1 MSPRVDA
8 VPKDLKRILVRL
20 PNWLGDVVMAAPAV
34 ASIQA
39 ARPDAELVA
48 QVKQPFRAL
57 AERLPGIARSMP
69 AGRDK
74 TPVDWWRSR
83 KALRDEQF
91 DAAVLFPRSWRATV
105 APRLAGI
112 PVRLGFSHGATRRAL
127 THRATDWRPLR
138 KGHRSLY
145 FHVLTRAFGVDEPP
159 PDLRLAVTEDDRVKA
174 RAILLRLGR
183 TPGRPLVALEP
194 GASYGAAKCWP
205 AEHFGTLAAQLVE
218 DGCDVVTVGT
228 KESKPVERR
237 VRAGAPGLLCG
248 AGETPDLPSL
258 MGVLAEASV
267 LVTNDTGPMHLA
279 GAIGT
284 PIVALFGASD
294 PNVSAPLG
302 IGPRDV
308 LYEPE
313 PCSPCFLRACPV
325 QGHPCLAKIGPAQV
339 RRTLHRHLPG

>member
-1 MSPRVDA
+1 MTAHVDA
-8 VPKDLKRILVRL
+8 VPKNLTRILVRL

-34 ASIQA
+34 AAIHA

-57 AERLPGIARSMP
+57 AERLPGIARSIP

-74 TPVDWWRSR
+74 TPRDWLRGR
-83 KALRDEQF
+83 KALRAERF
-91 DAAVLFPRSWRATV
+91 DAAVLFPRSWRAAWV
-105 APRLAGI
+105 PRLARI

-127 THRATDWRPLR
+127 THRATGWRPLR
-138 KGHRSLY
+138 EGHRSAY
-145 FHVLTRAFGVDEPP
+145 FHLLTQAFGVEGPP
-159 PDLRLAVTEDDRVKA
+159 PELRLDVMEGDRVRA

-205 AEHFGTLAAQLVE
+205 AEHFGALAAQLIE

-228 KESKPVERR
+228 SESRPVERR
-237 VRAGAPGLLCG
+237 VRALAPGLLCG
-248 AGETPDLPSL
+248 TGETPDLPSL
-258 MGVLAEASV
+258 MGVLAEANV
-267 LVTNDTGPMHLA
+267 LVTNDTGPMHVA
-279 GAIGT
+279 GALGT

-294 PNVSAPLG
+294 PKVSAPLG
-302 IGPRDV
+302 TGPREV

-325 QGHPCLAKIGPAQV
+325 AGHPCLTKIGPARV
-339 RRTLHRHLPG
+339 RRLLGKHLS